1 MVRHHGVKTRGLS
14 KGIAAV
20 PQGPLFEGRFGRM
33 FREQPV
39 FDVEDETLHALADS
53 MSQQSSE
60 ENPNIPAGFTYLGQ
74 FVDHDITFDPNSSL
88 QRANDP
94 EGLVNFRN
102 PRFDLD
108 SLYGRGRDDSPY
120 LYDQNSPDDVKL
132 LVGRI
137 LDDQGQ
143 RVEDQ
148 HDLPRN
154 EQERAL
160 IGDPRNDENTF
171 VSQLHLL
178 FIKFHNKVVDK
189 VINDRPDLEGDDLFK
204 EAHRIVRWHYQWV
217 VVFDF
222 LRRTIP
228 EGMLDELLVEDADGF
243 REVQLKFYHPKP
255 RPFMPVEFSVAAYR
269 FGHSQ
274 VRGGYRLNRLVR
286 APTFR
291 TAGDLAQQQNPRIAD
306 FRGFRAL
313 PPCWTA
319 SCPFFFDMD
328 GGQEVD
334 GQIVPQKSL
343 KIDTN
348 LADPLAKALPD
359 TDHTDPDDFSLPRRN
374 LIRSKRLGL
383 PSGQW
388 VARRMVPEDR
398 VLTGPDLFP
407 DQSDVRKFLE
417 DKIGAEKLIKLGTDT
432 PLWYYI
438 LREAEVRQKGERL
451 GEVGGRI
458 VAEVLLGLLDS
469 DPLSFLSVQPN
480 WTPELA
486 GGGNFTMA
494 HLIRFA
500 DPAAAEVHFGSPHA
514 SGDPCREFASG

>member
-1 MVRHHGVKTRGLS
+1 MIDDAIRQ
-14 KGIAAV
+14 I
-20 PQGPLFEGRFGRM
+20 GRS
-33 FREQPV
+33 
-39 FDVEDETLHALADS
+39 ED
-53 MSQQSSE
+53 
-60 ENPNIPAGFTYLGQ
+60 NPNIPAGFTYLGQ

-120 LYDQNSPDDVKL
+120 LYDQSSPDDVKL

-148 HDLPRN
+148 HDMPRN

-189 VINDRPDLEGDDLFK
+189 VMNDRPDLEGDDLFK
-204 EAHRIVRWHYQWV
+204 EAQRIVRWHYQWV

-228 EGMLDELLVEDADGF
+228 DRMLDKLLVEDEDGF

-274 VRGGYRLNRLVR
+274 VREFYRLNRLVS

-291 TAGDLAQQQNPRIAD
+291 TAEDLAQQPNPRIAD

-319 SCPFFFDMD
+319 SWPFFFNMD

-334 GQIVPQKSL
+334 GRTVPQPSL

-348 LADPLAKALPD
+348 IAGPLATAL
-359 TDHTDPDDFSLPRRN
+359 
-374 LIRSKRLGL
+374 RL
-383 PSGQW
+383 
-388 VARRMVPEDR
+388 AR
-398 VLTGPDLFP
+398 
-407 DQSDVRKFLE
+407 
-417 DKIGAEKLIKLGTDT
+417 
-432 PLWYYI
+432 
-438 LREAEVRQKGERL
+438 
-451 GEVGGRI
+451 
-458 VAEVLLGLLDS
+458 
-469 DPLSFLSVQPN
+469 
-480 WTPELA
+480 
-486 GGGNFTMA
+486 
-494 HLIRFA
+494 
-500 DPAAAEVHFGSPHA
+500 
-514 SGDPCREFASG
+514 